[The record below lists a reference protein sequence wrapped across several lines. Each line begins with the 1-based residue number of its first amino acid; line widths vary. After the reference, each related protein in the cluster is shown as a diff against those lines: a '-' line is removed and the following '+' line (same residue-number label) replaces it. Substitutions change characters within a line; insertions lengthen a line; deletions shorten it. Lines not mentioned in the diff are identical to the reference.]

1 MVASLAA
8 QRIALLGAVLLFAIS
23 SAHAQSSH
31 IGNTPVARNDV
42 QGTLV
47 TGVVTVHVGDDVFRD
62 EGMHTGDNSEAR
74 IVFLDDTN
82 VSLGPN
88 SNLKL
93 DKFVYSDQGAQ
104 AIAINVSKGVFRFVT
119 GKGDH
124 NAYKINTP
132 FATIGVRGTEFDIKT
147 TDNSTLV
154 HAIKGR
160 VIVCELGG
168 RRRCVELDHRDQ
180 QVRVTRGGG
189 LSTGTG
195 PSPFEAETGCTGGLC
210 DTSTFAANQLNHLQQ
225 PSLASSPPPQS
236 QPPRLPILVPNKA
249 SPSK

>member
-1 MVASLAA
+1 MMVSLAA
-8 QRIALLGAVLLFAIS
+8 QRTALFGAVLMFAVP
-23 SAHAQSSH
+23 SAHAQSGH

-42 QGTLV
+42 QGTLG

-62 EGMHTGDNSEAR
+62 EGMHTGGNSEAR

-104 AIAINVSKGVFRFVT
+104 AVTINVTKGVFRFVT

-132 FATIGVRGTEFDIKT
+132 FATIGVRAEADIK
-147 TDNSTLV
+147 
-154 HAIKGR
+154 A
-160 VIVCELGG
+160 
-168 RRRCVELDHRDQ
+168 HRDAVVAILGVGGQ
-180 QVRVTRGGG
+180 TRMHSQRVSTSLLSMKQFTWLVTRGSRRGFSRSAYKQAHIDA
-189 LSTGTG
+189 LD
-195 PSPFEAETGCTGGLC
+195 LRR
-210 DTSTFAANQLNHLQQ
+210 
-225 PSLASSPPPQS
+225 LASS
-236 QPPRLPILVPNKA
+236 RTYH
-249 SPSK
+249 